1 MAVLH
6 AQSEES
12 FQYELKTGRES
23 GDSCNLAVS
32 AVFFEAMKSLSL
44 LSKNGRLF
52 VLMPVLALALLS
64 GCSRSEEQRIVDA
77 AVKRYAFVK
86 VGMTKQEVVAKL
98 GEPAS
103 RQESRYRWETST
115 NSDFNASLEVAFDG
129 EDRVKSVSRSR
140 AGHD

>member
-1 MAVLH
+1 VKPRKN
-6 AQSEES
+6 SEKFRASRCNPS
-12 FQYELKTGRES
+12 FRGF
-23 GDSCNLAVS
+23 CNLAVS
-32 AVFFEAMKSLSL
+32 AVFFEAMKNPSL

-52 VLMPVLALALLS
+52 VLTPVLALALLS
-64 GCSRSEEQRIVDA
+64 GCSKSEEQRTVDA

-103 RQESRYRWETST
+103 KQESRYKWETST

-129 EDRVKSVSRSR
+129 EGRVKSVSRSR
-140 AGHD
+140 VGHD